1 MAFCVKC
8 GKENMEGAAFC
19 CGCGSPLAEQTI
31 QKEPAKEQTSQDTA
45 SSNNFWDYTK
55 TEDTTSEYTAEDI
68 SKNRVMAIFAY
79 ILFLIPLFA
88 AKESRYARFHTN
100 QGMIITIASAAISFT
115 TSFTATILKAISWR
129 FYGFANFI
137 NIIGMLICLGAI
149 PLTVF
154 GIIYAAKGKAK
165 ELPLVSKIK
174 ILK

>member
-8 GKENMEGAAFC
+8 GKENIEGAAFC
-19 CGCGSPLAEQTI
+19 CGCGSPLAEQTV
-31 QKEPAKEQTSQDTA
+31 QKEASTTSSD
-45 SSNNFWDYTK
+45 NFGDYTSV
-55 TEDTTSEYTAEDI
+55 EDTTNEFTEEDI

-100 QGMIITIASAAISFT
+100 QGMVITIASAAVSFT
-115 TSFTATILKAISWR
+115 TSFTTTILKAISWR

-137 NIIGMLICLGAI
+137 NILGALICLGAV
-149 PLTVF
+149 PLTVL
-154 GIIYAAKGKAK
+154 GIIYAAKGQAK
-165 ELPLVSKIK
+165 ELPFVNKIK

>member
-8 GKENMEGAAFC
+8 GKENIEGAAFC
-19 CGCGSPLAEQTI
+19 CGCGAPLVEQTVK
-31 QKEPAKEQTSQDTA
+31 KEDATDTY
-45 SSNNFWDYTK
+45 S
-55 TEDTTSEYTAEDI
+55 AEDI

-100 QGMIITIASAAISFT
+100 QGMVITIASAAVSFT

-137 NIIGMLICLGAI
+137 NILGALICLGAV
-149 PLTVF
+149 PLTVL
-154 GIIYAAKGKAK
+154 GIIYAAKGQAK
-165 ELPLVSKIK
+165 ELPFVNKIK